1 MHLQS
6 KCGRFVTHGLLCAQL
21 CLLLFMTQGCASM
34 ARGDKAKE
42 GLAAAAVQFNNAL
55 RWNDGQEAAVWI
67 PQALRGDYWTQM
79 DAMQKK
85 IRLMEYEIRDVVN
98 DEATGSGTVIVH
110 CKYYKMDN
118 PTVKDVMLRQTW
130 LYEEKTKSWKV
141 VKTDIETLLTNN

>member
-1 MHLQS
+1 
-6 KCGRFVTHGLLCAQL
+6 
-21 CLLLFMTQGCASM
+21 MTQGCASM
-34 ARGDKAKE
+34 TKGDRANE
-42 GLAAAAVQFNNAL
+42 GLAAAAGQFNNAL
-55 RWNDGQEAAVWI
+55 RWNDAQGAAAWI

-85 IRLMEYEIRDVVN
+85 IRLMEYEIRDIVN

-130 LYEEKTKSWKV
+130 LFDEKAKSWKV
-141 VKTDIETLLTNN
+141 VKTDVETLLTDK

>member
-1 MHLQS
+1 
-6 KCGRFVTHGLLCAQL
+6 
-21 CLLLFMTQGCASM
+21 MTN
-34 ARGDKAKE
+34 GDKANE
-42 GLAAAAVQFNNAL
+42 ELAAAAGQFNNAL
-55 RWNDGQEAAVWI
+55 RWNDAQGAVAWI

-85 IRLMEYEIRDVVN
+85 IRLMEYEIRDIAN

-130 LYEEKTKSWKV
+130 LFDEKAKSWKV
-141 VKTDIETLLTNN
+141 VRTDIETLLTDK